1 VKQRTI
7 KLSSGT
13 VTVEGVLADTPTA
26 DAVWSALPIT
36 GEVNTWGDEIYF
48 TIPVRIALED
58 DAREVVARGDMG
70 YWPTGAALC
79 VFFGPTPVSR
89 KGEIRPASAVNVFG
103 KITGD
108 TSVLKQVRAGSRI
121 VVSRADA

>member
-13 VTVEGVLADTPTA
+13 VTVSGELAETPTA
-26 DAVWSALPIT
+26 DAVWNALPIT

-48 TIPVRIALED
+48 TIPVKMTLED
-58 DAREVVARGDMG
+58 DAREVVSRGDMG
-70 YWPTGAALC
+70 YWPTGAAFC
-79 VFFGPTPVSR
+79 IFFGPTPVSR
-89 KGEIRPASAVNVFG
+89 KDEIRPASAVNIFG

-108 TSVLKQVRAGSRI
+108 TSVLKQIRAGSRI
-121 VVSRADA
+121 VVTRADA